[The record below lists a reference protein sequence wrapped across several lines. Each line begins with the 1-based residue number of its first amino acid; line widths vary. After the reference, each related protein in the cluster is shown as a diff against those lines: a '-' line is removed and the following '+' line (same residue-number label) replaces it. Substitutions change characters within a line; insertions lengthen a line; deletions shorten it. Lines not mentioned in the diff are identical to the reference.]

1 MAQPSLS
8 MPDSMQA
15 DIDDR
20 RHSTTYRSTYIRE
33 AIAVR
38 FLLEDRDELDAVLE
52 DARANYL
59 AEYNDTVEK

>member
-8 MPDSMQA
+8 MPDSMQT

-20 RHSTTYRSTYIRE
+20 RHSTTARSTYIRE

-38 FLLEDRDELDAVLE
+38 FLLEDRGDFDTVLE
-52 DARANYL
+52 DARIQYL
-59 AEYNDTVEK
+59 DAYNDAVEE